1 MATKLLLD
9 SIRVREFDSRWF
21 GEVTDKDAGGGISF
35 RQNKVWCS
43 CDWISPAIQLTRAM
57 NSRNITCRTRGS
69 PGWKGQ
75 IDIEDFGCDH
85 FEASGESPTN
95 EDLESYVTTT
105 LASQATVSTTRETT
119 ISSMTP
125 FQMTTL
131 NSELEFDVEIDQS
144 SLDSDNI
151 LEPKETP
158 VVIFNSQDVT
168 SDILM
173 SSRSIFDDDFEESG
187 DFWIDST
194 DEGIFED
201 QTENL
206 DLAEDLTDGLVESEI
221 EEDFEYDEQKSE
233 MSDLEFESLIE
244 MLELHFNN
252 IEPTTNPI
260 RISADED
267 NSTRNTPMYE
277 NYSDPSFTT
286 TTLTR
291 SIATTTATTTETTTA
306 TTSAATTTTTDATTN
321 HPATTPKLETK
332 ISPKRV
338 TLFSFVQ
345 HHSRD
350 GTNEDEV
357 DQTRIS
363 STTSA
368 PMKTTL
374 SPKQKRLLRQE
385 KVREK
390 AAQRRERD
398 RQRALEAK
406 KKREARILRDKVK
419 KVNAAIE
426 KAERT
431 WAAKQIATI
440 KKDVKIQK
448 ENQANAFSDFKVG
461 IISYFTVYM
470 I

>member
-1 MATKLLLD
+1 MATNLRLD
-9 SIRVREFDSRWF
+9 SIRVRQFESKWFD
-21 GEVTDKDAGGGISF
+21 GVTDENVPGGEISF
-35 RQNKVWCS
+35 KQNKVWCS
-43 CDWISPAIQLTRAM
+43 CDWISPAMQLTRAM

-85 FEASGESPTN
+85 FESSGESPTD
-95 EDLESYVTTT
+95 EDLESDVTTT
-105 LASQATVSTTRETT
+105 LASQATVSTTRATT
-119 ISSMTP
+119 ISPITP
-125 FQMTTL
+125 LKSTIL
-131 NSELEFDVEIDQS
+131 SSDLEFDVEIDQS

-187 DFWIDST
+187 DFWVDST
-194 DEGIFED
+194 DEDIFED
-201 QTENL
+201 QAEDL
-206 DLAEDLTDGLVESEI
+206 DLAEDLTDGLAEGEI

-233 MSDLEFESLIE
+233 MSDMKFESLIE

-252 IEPTTNPI
+252 AGPTTDPI
-260 RISADED
+260 TISTDED
-267 NSTRNTPMYE
+267 NSTQNTPMFE
-277 NYSDPSFTT
+277 DYSDPSFTT
-286 TTLTR
+286 TTLTKC
-291 SIATTTATTTETTTA
+291 IATTTA
-306 TTSAATTTTTDATTN
+306 TTSAATTTTYEVTTIDATTN

-332 ISPKRV
+332 ISPQRV
-338 TLFSFVQ
+338 PLFSFVQ

-350 GTNEDEV
+350 DDTDENEIDE
-357 DQTRIS
+357 TRTS

-448 ENQANAFSDFKVG
+448 EKQANAFSDFKVR
-461 IISYFTVYM
+461 IIN
-470 I
+470 